1 MDDRSPDG
9 AGDSDGDGGRVRV
22 RVRERDDPRIDEIIA
37 NAHEV
42 LANWDKMQPTTYG
55 ELTPTSKII
64 LEELLKTHLPE
75 KLAENISEEYARYPE
90 DMRQQFVNKDVGAEI
105 GQTLYYAR
113 ILLATHF
120 GLNADSGEIDIDLQN
135 DDPEVLKEY
144 ALVLT
149 GVIALTHNT
158 RDFSESSA
166 RAKES
171 LAKRPMDT
179 AVKLAL
185 APFAIK
191 VAAELA
197 PVGTA
202 IVNVVSGSS
211 HLPALA
217 NLANMISDYAFNSRS
232 AAFYAAVY
240 VAVTKADQLL
250 PSEAQAGDL
259 QGIFDDLSKR
269 ADRDSREKLTG
280 PKPDIS
286 TVWGAANYVL
296 WRAKSVCVSQ
306 AELAVKGAGSVY
318 KLAAAA
324 PEFCQRIVGHARKIM
339 SDAAK
344 SLEMGGLRGV
354 TDVTCRAFHDKLREL
369 LQTKEFESLQANAS
383 VIKHMANLER
393 ADSRPFLPFERRVEY
408 FAAVQVVQARSPQE
422 LRPYMMTHSMD
433 SSQQAQRDT
442 PPNMEDV
449 ESLAEETMLNKLPD
463 VTDVLGPN
471 GEWLG
476 EISIS
481 RPEETRP
488 SSSGNLGGRSRSR
501 KRSASKR
508 TRRKGAAKKQKSKK
522 NKRQSRR
529 KARRS
534 SSRKS
539 RK

>member
-1 MDDRSPDG
+1 MGDRSPD
-9 AGDSDGDGGRVRV
+9 GDSDGDGGRVRV
-22 RVRERDDPRIDEIIA
+22 RDRSLARDDHRIDEIIA

-75 KLAENISEEYARYPE
+75 KLAENISEEYARYPK

-120 GLNADSGEIDIDLQN
+120 GLNADREIDIDLQN

-166 RAKES
+166 RATES
-171 LAKRPMDT
+171 LAKRPLDT

-217 NLANMISDYAFNSRS
+217 NLANMISDYAFDSRS
-232 AAFYAAVY
+232 AAFYAAAY
-240 VAVTKADQLL
+240 VAVTNAAQLL

-269 ADRDSREKLTG
+269 AGRDSHEKLTG
-280 PKPDIS
+280 PKPDTS
-286 TVWGAANYVL
+286 TAWGAANYVL

-306 AELAVKGAGSVY
+306 AKIAVKGARSVY
-318 KLAAAA
+318 TLAAAA
-324 PEFCQRIVGHARKIM
+324 PKFCEKIVGHARKIT

-344 SLEMGGLRGV
+344 SLEMGGSRGV

-408 FAAVQVVQARSPQE
+408 FAAVQVVQARSTQE
-422 LRPYMMTHSMD
+422 LRPYMMDHSMD
-433 SSQQAQRDT
+433 SSQKAQRDT
-442 PPNMEDV
+442 QPNMEDV
-449 ESLAEETMLNKLPD
+449 DSLAAEAMLNKLPD

-481 RPEETRP
+481 NREV
-488 SSSGNLGGRSRSR
+488 SYGGRSRSR